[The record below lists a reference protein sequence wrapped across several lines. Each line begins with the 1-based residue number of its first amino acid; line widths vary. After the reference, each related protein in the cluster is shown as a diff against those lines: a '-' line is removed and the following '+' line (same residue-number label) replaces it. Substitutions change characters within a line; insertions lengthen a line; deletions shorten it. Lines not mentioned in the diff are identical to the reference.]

1 MNVFVYDG
9 TFEGVLTAV
18 FEAYERKL
26 FPDSLV
32 AEGEMLPLFYD
43 NLVPVTADVAKADR
57 VWRALQKKLSP
68 AGLSGSPDVAFPVCL
83 QNGGCLSVH

>member
-32 AEGEMLPLFYD
+32 AEG
-43 NLVPVTADVAKADR
+43 
-57 VWRALQKKLSP
+57 
-68 AGLSGSPDVAFPVCL
+68 
-83 QNGGCLSVH
+83 